1 MRTTFFLLLMII
13 LLSNCS
19 TTEKKEEITKETTQ
33 QKIDTAKAKKNLKLL
48 KEEKVE
54 KPWDSLNK
62 NNFEAFFT
70 EFGKQNKEDKVVIKT
85 KFGNITLR
93 LYEDTPI
100 HRANFI
106 FLTKIEYFNTTEF
119 YRVAKGFVIQGGNS
133 DEYEM
138 IKKRMK
144 YDNYLLKPEFRK
156 NRKHKYGALAAARE
170 WDDNPEKLSSPFQFY
185 IVTKKDG
192 AYHLDGE
199 HTVFGE
205 VIAGF
210 EAMHKMEQVKVDPGQ
225 WPIQN
230 VNMTVEIV
238 KR

>member
-33 QKIDTAKAKKNLKLL
+33 QKIDTAKAKKNLELL

-238 KR
+238 KK

>member
-1 MRTTFFLLLMII
+1 MCNYLLLLIVVF
-13 LLSNCS
+13 SFSYCS
-19 TTEKKEEITKETTQ
+19 KIEKKEPYKTKLESLDS
-33 QKIDTAKAKKNLKLL
+33 KENLKISKQ
-48 KEEKVE
+48 KEVE
-54 KPWDSLNK
+54 KPWDSLNR

-70 EFGKQNKEDKVVIKT
+70 EFGKQNKEEKVMIET

-93 LYEDTPI
+93 LYKDTPI

-144 YDNYLLKPEFRK
+144 YDNYLLRPEFRN

-170 WDDNPEKLSSPFQFY
+170 WDNNPNKLSSPFQFY

-192 AYHLDGE
+192 AHHLDGA

-205 VIAGF
+205 VISGF
-210 EAMHKMEQVKVDPGQ
+210 EAMHEMEQVKVDPGQ

-230 VNMTVEIV
+230 VNMT
-238 KR
+238 

>member
-1 MRTTFFLLLMII
+1 MRTVFFLLLM
-13 LLSNCS
+13 SMQFFSCS
-19 TTEKKEEITKETTQ
+19 TIDKKESLKKEAKQ
-33 QKIDTAKAKKNLKLL
+33 QKLDSTNAKKKIEQL
-48 KEEKVE
+48 KEEKAE

-62 NNFEAFFT
+62 NNFEAFFK

-85 KFGNITLR
+85 KFGNIVIR
-93 LYEDTPI
+93 LYQDTPI
-100 HRANFI
+100 HKANFI
-106 FLTKIEYFNTTEF
+106 FLTKIKYFNTTEF

-210 EAMHKMEQVKVDPGQ
+210 KAMHKMEQVKVDPGQ
-225 WPIQN
+225 WPIKN

-238 KR
+238 E

>member
-1 MRTTFFLLLMII
+1 MRIFLILLLFNIFFFSC
-13 LLSNCS
+13 SNQK
-19 TTEKKEEITKETTQ
+19 KKEIKKLQIASKKIEDKTKISTQ
-33 QKIDTAKAKKNLKLL
+33 KKA
-48 KEEKVE
+48 V

-62 NNFEAFFT
+62 KNFEAFFL
-70 EFGKQNKEDKVVIKT
+70 EFGKQNKENIVKIKT
-85 KFGNITLR
+85 KFGDITLR
-93 LYEDTPI
+93 LYNDTPI

-106 FLTKIEYFNTTEF
+106 FLTKIKYFNTTEF

-144 YDNYLLKPEFRK
+144 YDNYLLKPEFRTH
-156 NRKHKYGALAAARE
+156 RKHKYGALAAARE
-170 WDDNPEKLSSPFQFY
+170 WDDNPKKLSSPFQFY

-205 VIAGF
+205 VISGF
-210 EAMHKMEQVKVDPGQ
+210 NTMHKMEQVKVDPGQ
-225 WPIQN
+225 WPIEN
-230 VNMTVEIV
+230 VNMIVEIIE
-238 KR
+238 

>member
-1 MRTTFFLLLMII
+1 MVQLANDENNWNF
-13 LLSNCS
+13 S
-19 TTEKKEEITKETTQ
+19 
-33 QKIDTAKAKKNLKLL
+33 L
-48 KEEKVE
+48 KEFEPLQYTIYNIGDHYDWHIDSHK
-54 KPWDSLNK
+54 KPYNNGLIRKLSFTLCLNDDYEGGDFRICQPHP
-62 NNFEAFFT
+62 NP
-70 EFGKQNKEDKVVIKT
+70 DKVIIET

-93 LYEDTPI
+93 LYKDTPI

-144 YDNYLLKPEFRK
+144 YDNYLLRPEFRN

-170 WDDNPEKLSSPFQFY
+170 WDNNPDKLSSPFQFY

-192 AYHLDGE
+192 AHHLDGA

-205 VIAGF
+205 VISGF
-210 EAMHKMEQVKVDPGQ
+210 EAIHKMEQVKVDPGQ

-230 VNMTVEIV
+230 VNMTVKIV
-238 KR
+238 K

>member
-1 MRTTFFLLLMII
+1 MRNYLLLLIVVF
-13 LLSNCS
+13 SFSYCS
-19 TTEKKEEITKETTQ
+19 KIKKKEPSKTKLESLDTKE
-33 QKIDTAKAKKNLKLL
+33 NLKISKQ
-48 KEEKVE
+48 KEVE
-54 KPWDSLNK
+54 KPWDSLNR

-70 EFGKQNKEDKVVIKT
+70 EFGKQNKEEKVIIQT
-85 KFGNITLR
+85 KFGNITLQ
-93 LYEDTPI
+93 LYKDTPI

-144 YDNYLLKPEFRK
+144 YDNYLLRPEFRN

-170 WDDNPEKLSSPFQFY
+170 WDNNPNKLSSPFQFY

-192 AYHLDGE
+192 AHHLDGA

-205 VIAGF
+205 VISGF
-210 EAMHKMEQVKVDPGQ
+210 EVMHEMEQVKVDPGQ

-230 VNMTVEIV
+230 VNMTVKIV
-238 KR
+238 K